1 MHWLAYAILL
11 LLALAGIF
19 VTLLGLPGLWGM
31 VLAALVYAWCT
42 AWHYVGLWTVVAL
55 IVIAAA
61 AEVIEFVAGSAGAKS
76 AGGSRRAA
84 WGARDAQGLASRPI
98 RLLVSLP
105 VGMDPRRDFWR

>member
-31 VLAALVYAWCT
+31 VLAALVYAWYT
-42 AWHYVGLWTVVAL
+42 AWHYLGLWTVVAL

-61 AEVIEFVAGSAGAKS
+61 AEVIEFVAGSAGAKK

-84 WGARDAQGLASRPI
+84 WGALVGGLLGGS
-98 RLLVSLP
+98 LLHGPVAVS
-105 VGMDPRRDFWR
+105 GAAM